1 MLYIEHTRFERMA
14 YVLQTHNQSRTNKH
28 LAAVRDLP
36 SSKCYYERVEVGESV
51 EISAGAIH
59 RRCE

>member
-1 MLYIEHTRFERMA
+1 MLYIEHTRSERMA
-14 YVLQTHNQSRTNKH
+14 YLQTHNLSRTNKH

-59 RRCE
+59 RRRE